1 MLITITSLKGG
12 VGKSTV
18 ALNLAYEL
26 SKKGKTLLID
36 TDPQNSIASFLCVDF
51 RKGLSEVLFD
61 RIDIEDVIIQAFKDD
76 ENFYIIPNGLKG
88 LKYVEEYEEFFLHDI
103 FYPIMKQIKS
113 LPFDFI
119 LFDTPPRISKQNKEL
134 ITYSDYFMVIV
145 NPDPAS
151 YASFYIF
158 LDFLNKNN
166 LENFFVI
173 INKVEPNEISEEFS
187 LAIQYKIRQ
196 KIIGIIPLDISVV
209 KAEGE
214 CQPVTKLYTNSP
226 FSLTIKDIVMRFLD
240 LIKR

>member
-26 SKKGKTLLID
+26 SKKGKTLIID

-51 RKGLSEVLFD
+51 RNGFSEVLFD
-61 RIDIEDVIIQAFKDD
+61 RINIQEVIIQPFKDN
-76 ENFYIIPNGLKG
+76 ENFYIVPNGLKG
-88 LKYVEEYEEFFLHDI
+88 LKFVEEYEELFLHNSFSPVI
-103 FYPIMKQIKS
+103 SQIKS

-134 ITYSDYFMVIV
+134 ITNSDYFMVVV

-173 INKVEPNEISEEFS
+173 INKVEPTEISEEFS

-196 KIIGIIPLDISVV
+196 KIIGMIPLDNSVV
-209 KAEGE
+209 RAEGE
-214 CQPVTKLYTNSP
+214 CQPATKIYTDSP
-226 FSLTIKDIVMRFLD
+226 FSLTIKDIVMRFLE
-240 LIKR
+240 LTKK